1 MGQEKFEKA
10 LDLLKRMQEGDC
22 KITVDGVEYDGNE
35 DDDVRHAGRFLTPFF
50 TVTPAPA
57 TTFSR
62 HSLQLELVWWC
73 LYCCFLLRALF
84 SYFTVASCSICLPLM
99 GNTCGVFPVIEKRQF
114 LIRQFSTRQKHVL
127 VGRVWTFVFERPQ

>member
-1 MGQEKFEKA
+1 
-10 LDLLKRMQEGDC
+10 MQEGDC

-62 HSLQLELVWWC
+62 HYLQLELEEIFVVNSK
-73 LYCCFLLRALF
+73 RA
-84 SYFTVASCSICLPLM
+84 VAVDLPAQAK
-99 GNTCGVFPVIEKRQF
+99 NAPDSEVPA
-114 LIRQFSTRQKHVL
+114 
-127 VGRVWTFVFERPQ
+127 